1 MELPTH
7 DRIIIFPDIHG
18 RKFWKDVDIK
28 DYDKAIFL
36 GDYLDPYPQEEIT
49 DDMALA
55 NFKEILKLHLDNP
68 GKIIFLLGNHD
79 LHYFSED
86 FPDASRY
93 SRRLGKTYHDLF
105 MGNKNFFQLAYECK
119 QGNQAYLFTHAGLV
133 IDWFERNMNLIG
145 TNFADAEAL
154 NKFLTVDWG
163 MKALAEASHYRG
175 DLYSEG
181 SIVWSD
187 VRERFKQNNREV
199 TDYFQIFAH
208 TMLQTGKMIQTEHW
222 ACIDCQRPVELIENK
237 LNIL

>member
-1 MELPTH
+1 
-7 DRIIIFPDIHG
+7 
-18 RKFWKDVDIK
+18 
-28 DYDKAIFL
+28 
-36 GDYLDPYPQEEIT
+36 
-49 DDMALA
+49 
-55 NFKEILKLHLDNP
+55 
-68 GKIIFLLGNHD
+68 
-79 LHYFSED
+79 
-86 FPDASRY
+86 
-93 SRRLGKTYHDLF
+93 
-105 MGNKNFFQLAYECK
+105 
-119 QGNQAYLFTHAGLV
+119 
-133 IDWFERNMNLIG
+133 
-145 TNFADAEAL
+145 
-154 NKFLTVDWG
+154 